1 LLFTNCCK
9 HTKEKGG
16 EEEMTDKE
24 EKDMISLKHTQD
36 IANLELRFAE
46 LKGEINEN
54 TIGMSLEIEKSKNKI
69 AELEKE
75 MKELKEQIKKLGGET
90 SASKTGDITNLMGEK
105 PSNNTD
111 SKPPSCEFLTDDNKC
126 SNKTPEPPCQFDELM
141 ACPATSR
148 PSEQDEEVARQTDYS
163 HAECSRQKAVFS
175 LTSLRGCSG
184 RIEGIWDTRECYDC
198 LYNPNYIPVETED
211 LEFIFSKDP
220 EFMNL
225 EELRRRK
232 EIEEKYLP
240 EKEEKEK

>member
-1 LLFTNCCK
+1 MKVNEREK
-9 HTKEKGG
+9 HQIQDYFKLQRF
-16 EEEMTDKE
+16 EEV
-24 EKDMISLKHTQD
+24 
-36 IANLELRFAE
+36 LRE
-46 LKGEINEN
+46 HLKGH
-54 TIGMSLEIEKSKNKI
+54 LRVY
-69 AELEKE
+69 E
-75 MKELKEQIKKLGGET
+75 MIDAVDKPVDVTWKQHLKEQIEKLNGGEKESGFDRSRDLSRSLST
-90 SASKTGDITNLMGEK
+90 LKGTDHS
-105 PSNNTD
+105 D
-111 SKPPSCEFLTDDNKC
+111 SKPPSLAG
-126 SNKTPEPPCQFDELM
+126 S
-141 ACPATSR
+141 
-148 PSEQDEEVARQTDYS
+148 ARQTDYS

-240 EKEEKEK
+240 EKEEKEKWEGKKK